1 MTPEVLKTEL
11 DRAEEAEL
19 QSDEQL
25 RQLVGHIDKACTP
38 SPTVDASDCAKTI
51 TAALALNDRLRDRT
65 TKLRMAV
72 ERAEGTDARAAM
84 KARFAA
90 ASNPANP

>member
-25 RQLVGHIDKACTP
+25 RQLVGHIDKACAP

-84 KARFAA
+84 MAKFAA
-90 ASNPANP
+90 ASKPTNP

>member
-19 QSDEQL
+19 LSDEQL
-25 RQLVGHIDKACTP
+25 RQLVGHIDKACAP

-65 TKLRMAV
+65 NKLRQAV
-72 ERAEGTDARAAM
+72 ERADGTSAGALMMA
-84 KARFAA
+84 KFKA
-90 ASNPANP
+90 ASNPNL

>member
-25 RQLVGHIDKACTP
+25 RQLVGHIDKACSP

-72 ERAEGTDARAAM
+72 QRAEGTGARAAM
-84 KARFAA
+84 MAKFAA
-90 ASNPANP
+90 ASKPTNP

>member
-25 RQLVGHIDKACTP
+25 RQLVGHIDKACAP
-38 SPTVDASDCAKTI
+38 NPTVDATDCAKTI

-72 ERAEGTDARAAM
+72 ERTECPSPGAVMMAKFRAAN
-84 KARFAA
+84 
-90 ASNPANP
+90 NPTNP

>member
-25 RQLVGHIDKACTP
+25 RQLVGHIDKACAP
-38 SPTVDASDCAKTI
+38 SPTVDATDCAKTV

-65 TKLRMAV
+65 TKLRQAV
-72 ERAEGTDARAAM
+72 ERAECPNPGAAMMAKFRAAS
-84 KARFAA
+84 KPT
-90 ASNPANP
+90 NP